1 MRATSCHCATQESD
15 KTAQAGKRLHTV
27 YKNTGKKPQ
36 PHSVMLGKKEVLAF
50 ESGTKSPKVTY
61 HEEFD
66 PLTFHSGELSASEL
80 KLLLKK
86 VKGAKS
92 NAHSA

>member
-1 MRATSCHCATQESD
+1 VRATSCHCATQESD

-50 ESGTKSPKVTY
+50 ESGTKVTY

-66 PLTFHSGELSASEL
+66 PLTYHSGELSASEL